1 MAAVGPM
8 LPDAGGLSAAMSPR
22 AADGNAPP
30 ELPEHQVADFLSVD
44 CANIWS
50 LENDASDKNPLYW
63 LRGIDCADRLA
74 PVQARA
80 EAKLHNDDN
89 WQDALKRGILLA
101 DAKITPDERR
111 EMVARID
118 SFSPQIAAQVR
129 PLYRLWRDAR
139 PGNCSY
145 LRSAPATANSSNRAM
160 LNWKPCVSRSSSC
173 VANWS

>member
-1 MAAVGPM
+1 M
-8 LPDAGGLSAAMSPR
+8 
-22 AADGNAPP
+22 
-30 ELPEHQVADFLSVD
+30 ADFLSVD

-74 PVQARA
+74 PVQAPRQ
-80 EAKLHNDDN
+80 AKLHNDDN

-118 SFSPQIAAQVR
+118 SFRPQIAAQVR
-129 PLYRLWRDAR
+129 PLYRLWRDGKPA
-139 PGNCSY
+139 NCSY
-145 LRSAPATANSSNRAM
+145 LRSDPATANSSNQAM
-160 LNWKPCVSRSSSC
+160 LNWKPCVSRSNSY